1 MPPFIRN
8 MLPFVKKECL
18 TVAIEKPKR
27 DKKDQG
33 VSRRPL
39 RADARRNLDLLLN
52 AAMAVF
58 ETSGVNAPI
67 REIAEKAGVG
77 VGTFYRHFPQRS
89 DLILAVLE
97 LQINACA
104 RAARILSAEYEPDE
118 ALLRWMQ
125 LYIDLIAKKKGF
137 ASALHSGDPAYSG
150 LAKSFLKQ
158 MGPAL
163 NSLLAAAVT
172 AKAIRPGVPAED
184 LLRAVVRLCH
194 GPQGE
199 EPAYARS
206 MIQLLLDGM
215 ARGHGGSKKVRTV
228 RKS

>member
-1 MPPFIRN
+1 
-8 MLPFVKKECL
+8 V
-18 TVAIEKPKR
+18 TIEKPKR
-27 DKKDQG
+27 DQHEHGSKH
-33 VSRRPL
+33 RPL
-39 RADARRNLDLLLN
+39 RADARRNLDSLLN

-58 ETSGVNAPI
+58 ETSGVKAPI

-77 VGTFYRHFPQRS
+77 IGTAYRHFPRRS
-89 DLILAVLE
+89 DLIVAVLE

-104 RAARILSAEYEPDE
+104 AAAKVLSAEYEPEE

-125 LYIDLIAKKKGF
+125 LYIDLIAKKRGF
-137 ASALHSGDPAYSG
+137 ASALHSGDPAYRG
-150 LAKSFLKQ
+150 LAKYFLNR

-163 NSLLAAAVT
+163 NGLLAAAV
-172 AKAIRPGVPAED
+172 KANVIRPGVPAED
-184 LLRAVVRLCH
+184 ILRAVVRLCH

-215 ARGHGGSKKVRTV
+215 AHGAKGSGKARTG

>member
-1 MPPFIRN
+1 
-8 MLPFVKKECL
+8 V
-18 TVAIEKPKR
+18 TIEKPKR
-27 DKKDQG
+27 DQHEDGSKH
-33 VSRRPL
+33 RPL
-39 RADARRNLDLLLN
+39 RADARRNLDSLLN

-58 ETSGVNAPI
+58 ETSGVKAPI

-77 VGTFYRHFPQRS
+77 IGTAYRHFPRRS
-89 DLILAVLE
+89 DLIVAVLE
-97 LQINACA
+97 RQISACA
-104 RAARILSAEYEPDE
+104 AAAKVLSAEYEPGE

-125 LYIDLIAKKKGF
+125 LYIDLIAKKRGF
-137 ASALHSGDPAYSG
+137 ASALHSGDPAYRG
-150 LAKSFLKQ
+150 LARYFLSR

-163 NSLLAAAVT
+163 NGLLAAAV
-172 AKAIRPGVPAED
+172 KANVIRPGVPAED
-184 LLRAVVRLCH
+184 ILRAVVRLCH

-215 ARGHGGSKKVRTV
+215 AHGAKGSGKARTG